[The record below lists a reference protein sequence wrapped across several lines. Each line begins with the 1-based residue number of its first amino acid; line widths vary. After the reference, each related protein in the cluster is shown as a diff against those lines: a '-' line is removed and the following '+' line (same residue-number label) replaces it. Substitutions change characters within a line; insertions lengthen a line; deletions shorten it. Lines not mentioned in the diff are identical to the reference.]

1 MISICD
7 PRITLNLIFF
17 DEDAYKKN
25 QSALYLLPDY
35 RMRPLFFAS
44 VLLFDK
50 LYTDPVIA
58 RGLESIIK
66 KPFLDFFGST
76 IEKLSYSGFVDFNS
90 RKLLSS
96 LENQKLEKFHNL
108 FNNYRN
114 TQTELYKNIYDDII
128 YPPFELITISRM
140 KNIPYFHS
148 DMDDILE
155 SNKSSFTHNS
165 INILDTLVDIE
176 FPNISIA
183 NLDNL
188 LEIREMKGVEEFRR
202 IINAFIK
209 EISMSGIYDK
219 IEIIKKWNSVKD
231 EANSYLLKEFSGQIN
246 HWEKI
251 KLSLSMLLNI
261 AGLIP
266 GVSFATTAISALNN
280 SREILDMKAKTEK
293 AKEFSWLTFL
303 YQLKKK

>member
-17 DEDAYKKN
+17 DEAAYNKN
-25 QSALYLLPDY
+25 QSALHLIPDD
-35 RMRPLFFAS
+35 RIRPLFFAS

-50 LYTDPVIA
+50 LYTDPIIA
-58 RGLESIIK
+58 MGLEPIIK
-66 KPFLDFFGST
+66 KPFLEFFGST

-90 RKLLSS
+90 RALLSTD
-96 LENQKLEKFHNL
+96 ETQKLEQFHDL

-114 TQTELYKNIYDDII
+114 TQTELYKNIDSDII
-128 YPPFELITISRM
+128 FPPFELITISRM
-140 KNIPYFHS
+140 KKIPYLHS
-148 DMDDILE
+148 DLE
-155 SNKSSFTHNS
+155 DAGESSNSSFTPNS

-176 FPNISIA
+176 FPNISIN

-188 LEIREMKGVEEFRR
+188 LEIREMNGVEQFRK
-202 IINAFIK
+202 IINEFIK
-209 EISMSGIYDK
+209 EITTSEIYDK
-219 IEIIKKWNSVKD
+219 IEILKKWNSVKD
-231 EANSYLLKEFSGQIN
+231 EANSYLLKEFTGNIN

-266 GVSFATTAISALNN
+266 GVSYATTALSTINTSKEA
-280 SREILDMKAKTEK
+280 LDMKAKIAK
-293 AKEFSWLTFL
+293 SKEFSWLTFL
-303 YQLKKK
+303 YQMKAK